1 MHPALTRIGD
11 LVMGTDRKVRM
22 RVTLAM
28 IAFYGYSISSLLL
41 LFAIDIGLVAR
52 VPGLWLMAYMWTGMT
67 TFYVLV
73 RTDWSSR
80 LGNPGM
86 DLPQCLYATAAI
98 LWAYMIAGE
107 VRSSVLMLVALV
119 LVFGMFSLKAREVV
133 ILGIFTVASLGVI
146 MAFMAAHDPKIDTRL
161 EFIRFVLAAGTLPAV
176 SGVAYYVSQMRARLI
191 EQKGE
196 LAHALALLQ
205 EIASHDELT
214 GLVNRHH
221 MQQRIEQ
228 EALMQLRSGESF
240 CLALIDLD
248 HFKRVNDQHGH
259 AMGDQVLQE
268 FASAAQE
275 ALRKTDVL
283 ARWGGE
289 EFLLLLPGEQP
300 DSGQAALT
308 RIAKCLKIHQHAPGA
323 SGLPVTFSAG
333 LTSHPGGEPLRETLE
348 RADQAL
354 YAAKGQGRNRTVVQ
368 LAQPAPSA
376 QVTPQ
381 AHPLAD
387 ARQV

>member
-1 MHPALTRIGD
+1 MHPALKRLGD
-11 LVMGTDRKVRM
+11 LILGTERKVRM

-41 LFAIDIGLVAR
+41 LFAIDIGLVQR
-52 VPGLWLMAYMWTGMT
+52 QQGLWLMTYIWVGMG
-67 TFYVLV
+67 TFYLLV

-86 DLPQCLYATAAI
+86 DLPQCLYATGAI

-146 MAFMAAHDPKIDTRL
+146 MTIMTRQDPHIDARL
-161 EFIRFVLAAGTLPAV
+161 EFIRFVLAASTLPAV

-191 EQKGE
+191 EQKAE
-196 LAHALALLQ
+196 LAHAFALLQ
-205 EIASHDELT
+205 EVASRDELT
-214 GLVNRHH
+214 SLVNRRH
-221 MQQRIEQ
+221 MQQRIEE
-228 EALMQLRSGESF
+228 EAALQLRTHEPF

-259 AMGDQVLQE
+259 AVGDLVLKE
-268 FASAAQE
+268 FAQAGLE
-275 ALRKTDVL
+275 VLRQTDVL

-289 EFLLLLPGEQP
+289 EFLLLLPNEQP
-300 DSGQAALT
+300 GDAQAALS
-308 RIAKCLKIHQHAPGA
+308 RVASCLKRHQNGPRA

-333 LTSHPGGEPLRETLE
+333 LTDHPIGEPLHETLE
-348 RADQAL
+348 RADLAL
-354 YAAKGQGRNRTVVQ
+354 YAAKAQGRNRTVAR
-368 LAQPAPSA
+368 LAQAAASA
-376 QVTPQ
+376 Q
-381 AHPLAD
+381 ANSLAD

>member
-1 MHPALTRIGD
+1 MQSLLTRIGNAV
-11 LVMGTDRKVRM
+11 LGTDRKVRL

-41 LFAIDIGLVAR
+41 LFAIDIGLVER
-52 VPGLWLMAYMWTGMT
+52 SPGLWLLAYMWAGMI
-67 TFYVLV
+67 TFYTLV

-86 DLPQCLYATAAI
+86 DLPQCLYATGAI
-98 LWAYMIAGE
+98 LWAYLISGE

-119 LVFGMFSLKAREVV
+119 LVFGMFSLKAREVLT
-133 ILGIFTVASLGVI
+133 LGIFTVASLGVI
-146 MAFMAAHDPKIDTRL
+146 MTGMVLNDPTLDPRM

-176 SGVAYYVSQMRARLI
+176 SGVAYYVSKMRSRLQ
-191 EQKGE
+191 EQKSE
-196 LAHALALLQ
+196 LAHALDLLQ
-205 EIASHDELT
+205 EIASRDELT
-214 GLVNRHH
+214 RLVNRRH
-221 MQQRIEQ
+221 MQARIEQ
-228 EALMQLRSGESF
+228 EASMQLRSAEPF

-259 AMGDQVLQE
+259 AVGDQVLKE
-268 FASAAQE
+268 FADAAQE

-289 EFLLLLPGEQP
+289 EFLLLLPNEEP
-300 DSGQAALT
+300 DSAQSALA
-308 RIAKCLKIHQHAPGA
+308 RIADGLRAHQRGPGA

-333 LTSHPGGEPLRETLE
+333 LTDHPAGEPLHETLE

-354 YAAKGQGRNRTVVQ
+354 YSAKDQGRNRTVTRT
-368 LAQPAPSA
+368 AAARPKPDH
-376 QVTPQ
+376 T
-381 AHPLAD
+381 LAD

>member
-11 LVMGTDRKVRM
+11 LVLGTERKVRL

-52 VPGLWLMAYMWTGMT
+52 QQGLWLLTYIWVGMT

-86 DLPQCLYATAAI
+86 DLPQCLYATVAI
-98 LWAYMIAGE
+98 LWAYMITGE

-133 ILGIFTVASLGVI
+133 ILGIFTVVSLGII
-146 MAFMAAHDPKIDTRL
+146 MAVMAMHNPHIDARL

-191 EQKGE
+191 AQKGE

-205 EIASHDELT
+205 EVASRDELT
-214 GLVNRHH
+214 RLVNRRH
-221 MQQRIEQ
+221 MQQRIE
-228 EALMQLRSGESF
+228 EAASMQLRSHEPF

-248 HFKRVNDQHGH
+248 HFKRVNDLHGH
-259 AMGDQVLQE
+259 ATGDQVLKE
-268 FASAAQE
+268 FAVAALQ
-275 ALRKTDVL
+275 ALRQTDVL

-289 EFLLLLPGEQP
+289 EFLLLLPNEQA
-300 DSGQAALT
+300 DSAQAALT
-308 RIAKCLKIHQHAPGA
+308 RIAKCLRTHQHGPGA

-333 LTSHPGGEPLRETLE
+333 LTNHPSGEPLRETLE

-354 YAAKGQGRNRTVVQ
+354 YAAKAQGRNRTVAQ
-368 LAQPAPSA
+368 LAPAMA
-376 QVTPQ
+376 QANT
-381 AHPLAD
+381 LAD

>member
-1 MHPALTRIGD
+1 MHPALTRLGD
-11 LVMGTDRKVRM
+11 LVLGTERKVRT

-28 IAFYGYSISSLLL
+28 IAFYGYSINSLLL

-52 VPGLWLMAYMWTGMT
+52 QPGLWLMAYMWVGMT

-119 LVFGMFSLKAREVV
+119 LVFGMFSLKAHEVV

-146 MAFMAAHDPKIDTRL
+146 MAFMALHDPKLDARL
-161 EFIRFVLAAGTLPAV
+161 ELIRFVLAAGTLPAM

-196 LAHALALLQ
+196 LAHAFALLQ
-205 EIASHDELT
+205 EVASRDELT
-214 GLVNRHH
+214 RLVNRRH
-221 MQQRIEQ
+221 MQQRIEE
-228 EALMQLRSGESF
+228 EALMQLRSGEPF
-240 CLALIDLD
+240 CLAQIDLD

-259 AMGDQVLQE
+259 AVGDQVLKE
-268 FASAAQE
+268 FAEAALQ

-289 EFLLLLPGEQP
+289 EFLLLLPNEQP
-300 DSGQAALT
+300 DSAQDAMA
-308 RIAKCLKIHQHAPGA
+308 RIAACLRLHQQGPGA

-333 LTSHPGGEPLRETLE
+333 LTDHPAGEPLHETLE

-354 YAAKGQGRNRTVVQ
+354 YAAKAQGRNRTMVR
-368 LAQPAPSA
+368 LAPSA
-376 QVTPQ
+376 AQ
-381 AHPLAD
+381 ANTLAD
-387 ARQV
+387 APQVCDS

>member
-1 MHPALTRIGD
+1 MQSLFTRIGNAV
-11 LVMGTDRKVRM
+11 LGTDRKVRL

-28 IAFYGYSISSLLL
+28 IAFYGYTISSMLL
-41 LFAIDIGLVAR
+41 LFAIDIKLVER
-52 VPGLWLMAYMWTGMT
+52 KPGLWLMAYMWAGMAC
-67 TFYVLV
+67 FYTLV

-86 DLPQCLYATAAI
+86 DLPQCLYATVAI
-98 LWAYMIAGE
+98 LWAYLISGE

-119 LVFGMFSLKAREVV
+119 LVFGMFSLKAREVLA
-133 ILGIFTVASLGVI
+133 LGIFTVLSLGVI
-146 MAFMAAHDPKIDTRL
+146 MTGMVLHDPQLDARM

-176 SGVAYYVSQMRARLI
+176 SGVAYYVSKMRSRLQ
-191 EQKGE
+191 EQKSE
-196 LAHALALLQ
+196 LAHALDLLQ
-205 EIASHDELT
+205 EIASRDELT
-214 GLVNRHH
+214 RLVNRRH

-228 EALMQLRSGESF
+228 EASMQLRSGEPF

-259 AMGDQVLQE
+259 AVGDQVLRE
-268 FASAAQE
+268 FADAAQQV
-275 ALRKTDVL
+275 LRKTDVL

-289 EFLLLLPGEQP
+289 EFLLLLPNERP
-300 DSGQAALT
+300 DTAQAALD
-308 RIAKCLKIHQHAPGA
+308 RIADCLREHQHSPGA

-333 LTSHPGGEPLRETLE
+333 LTDHPSGEPLHETLE

-354 YAAKGQGRNRTVVQ
+354 YSAKDQGRNRTVSRM
-368 LAQPAPSA
+368 AAPLSEA
-376 QVTPQ
+376 NT
-381 AHPLAD
+381 LAD

>member
-1 MHPALTRIGD
+1 MHPLITRIGNAV
-11 LVMGTDRKVRM
+11 LGTDRKVRL

-28 IAFYGYSISSLLL
+28 IAFYGYTISSMLL
-41 LFAIDIGLVAR
+41 LFAIDIGLVER
-52 VPGLWLMAYMWTGMT
+52 RPGLWLLAYMWAGMT
-67 TFYVLV
+67 TFYTLV

-86 DLPQCLYATAAI
+86 DLPQCLYATVAI
-98 LWAYMIAGE
+98 LWAYLISGE

-119 LVFGMFSLKAREVV
+119 LVFGMFSLKAREVLT
-133 ILGIFTVASLGVI
+133 LGIFTVASLGVI
-146 MAFMAAHDPKIDTRL
+146 MTGMVLHDPTMDPRM

-176 SGVAYYVSQMRARLI
+176 SGVAYYVSKMRNRLQ
-191 EQKGE
+191 EQKSE
-196 LAHALALLQ
+196 LAHALDLLQ
-205 EIASHDELT
+205 EIASRDELT
-214 GLVNRHH
+214 RLVNRRH

-228 EALMQLRSGESF
+228 EALMQLRSGEPF

-259 AMGDQVLQE
+259 AVGDQVLKE
-268 FASAAQE
+268 FADAAQQ
-275 ALRKTDVL
+275 ALRKTDIL

-289 EFLLLLPGEQP
+289 EFLLLLPNEQP
-300 DSGQAALT
+300 DSAHAALA
-308 RIAKCLKIHQHAPGA
+308 RIADCLRAHQHTPGA

-333 LTSHPGGEPLRETLE
+333 LTDHPAGEPLHETLE

-354 YAAKGQGRNRTVVQ
+354 YSAKDQGRNRTVTRTAPVLP
-368 LAQPAPSA
+368 LAN
-376 QVTPQ
+376 T
-381 AHPLAD
+381 LAD

>member
-1 MHPALTRIGD
+1 MHPALTRLGD
-11 LVMGTDRKVRM
+11 LVLGTERKVRM

-52 VPGLWLMAYMWTGMT
+52 QPGLWLMAYMWVGMT

-119 LVFGMFSLKAREVV
+119 LVFGMFSLKAFEVV
-133 ILGIFTVASLGVI
+133 ILGIFTVVSLGII
-146 MAFMAAHDPKIDTRL
+146 MAGMALHDPKLDTRL

-196 LAHALALLQ
+196 LAHAFALLQ
-205 EIASHDELT
+205 EVASRDDLT
-214 GLVNRHH
+214 RLVNRRH
-221 MQQRIEQ
+221 MQQRIDE
-228 EALMQLRSGESF
+228 EASMQLRSGEPF

-259 AMGDQVLQE
+259 AVGDQVLKE
-268 FASAAQE
+268 FAEAALQ

-289 EFLLLLPGEQP
+289 EFLLLLPNEHP
-300 DSGQAALT
+300 DSAQAALM
-308 RIAKCLKIHQHAPGA
+308 RIAKCLRTHQHGPGA

-333 LTSHPGGEPLRETLE
+333 LTDHPSGEPLRETLE
-348 RADQAL
+348 RADEAL
-354 YAAKGQGRNRTVVQ
+354 YAAKAQGRNRTEVR
-368 LAQPAPSA
+368 LAPSTA
-376 QVTPQ
+376 QANT
-381 AHPLAD
+381 LAD
-387 ARQV
+387 ARQVCDS

>member
-1 MHPALTRIGD
+1 MHPALKRIGD
-11 LVMGTDRKVRM
+11 LILGTERKVRM

-41 LFAIDIGLVAR
+41 LFAIDIGLVER
-52 VPGLWLMAYMWTGMT
+52 QQGLWLMTYIWVGMG
-67 TFYVLV
+67 TFYLLV

-86 DLPQCLYATAAI
+86 DLPQCLYATVAI

-146 MAFMAAHDPKIDTRL
+146 MTIMTRQNPHIDARL
-161 EFIRFVLAAGTLPAV
+161 EFIRFVLAASTLPAV

-191 EQKGE
+191 EQKAE
-196 LAHALALLQ
+196 LAHAFALLQ
-205 EIASHDELT
+205 EVASRDELT
-214 GLVNRHH
+214 SLVNRRH
-221 MQQRIEQ
+221 MQQRIEE
-228 EALMQLRSGESF
+228 EAALQLRTHEPF

-259 AMGDQVLQE
+259 AMGDLVLKE
-268 FASAAQE
+268 FAQAALE
-275 ALRKTDVL
+275 VLRQTDVL

-289 EFLLLLPGEQP
+289 EFLLLLPNEHPG
-300 DSGQAALT
+300 DAQAALLRVAT
-308 RIAKCLKIHQHAPGA
+308 CLKRHQNGPRA

-333 LTSHPGGEPLRETLE
+333 LTDHPSGEPLHETLE

-354 YAAKGQGRNRTVVQ
+354 YSAKAQGRNRTVAR
-368 LAQPAPSA
+368 LAQTAA
-376 QVTPQ
+376 TDQ
-381 AHPLAD
+381 ANSLAD